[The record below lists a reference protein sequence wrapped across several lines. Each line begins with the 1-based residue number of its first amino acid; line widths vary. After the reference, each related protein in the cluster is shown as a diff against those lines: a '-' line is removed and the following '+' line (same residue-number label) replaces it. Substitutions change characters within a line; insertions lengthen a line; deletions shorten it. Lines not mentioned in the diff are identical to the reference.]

1 MEDFSRNRAKCIF
14 FIRRYGIVKV
24 IVVLLVVF
32 LVVVV
37 VATFKNINNFLN
49 KAFIIKFA
57 ARKQETSFKN
67 YTPFN

>member
-32 LVVVV
+32 L